1 MMRRSSRQTPE
12 KATNQLE
19 LLYDELEETEDL
31 LEPLRDAQS
40 EALGSEVADYKKKME
55 ALGDGEIAPFRLSLL
70 RREIRR
76 LKTKAESLANDSFVV
91 GTSLLRN
98 EMDQI
103 EQVLR
108 PLKGNEAEA
117 LQSVKEATK
126 KKLGS
131 VSKQDVPALR
141 EEIDGLKE
149 QAEALATRSFLRG
162 EIERIEKIIDSTKSN
177 RSKRNEAASL
187 EQEKEDRKKELRSV
201 DAYGLAALRKDIRDL
216 KERAEALSD
225 RESWFARLRRAS
237 GFIWLGII
245 PLVIVI
251 YAIAIT
257 IWQWRAKPT
266 IQAFFMETATAQTA
280 TAAAMPTATAT
291 LFPTPTPSP

>member
-31 LEPLRDAQS
+31 LEPLRGAQS